1 MARRKR
7 LAAAGGAADEIGHA
21 LSPFAALWR
30 RSPAVDGTTHPG
42 TRFGRGSP
50 KLKPHEFTFIL
61 RNLATLVGNGVPL
74 PRALA
79 TLAQE
84 DTLARHREVLDSLR
98 RKVETGAPLSTAL
111 LDVPGVCDRLT
122 ASQIRI
128 GERAG
133 ALAEALSHLAQ
144 RREKS
149 RELRSQ
155 IIKKTAY
162 PAMLVVLGSGLIA
175 FLLLYVVPVFEQ
187 TYAEAHV
194 PLPFVTQALI
204 AIGALARQYFL
215 AVLGAGAVGILILAQ
230 IRRNESIA
238 APMDQTLLR
247 LPMFGRWLRDIAVLQ
262 LMDALNTLMTAGFT
276 LAEAL
281 RQTAESVDNRA
292 MRRGVRTLVTA
303 VERGERFS
311 REIERHP
318 DLFPPIVNQLVVVG
332 ESTGQLAKAT
342 TDICEHLRREI
353 DRKTSLMVGAL
364 EPILTISLASAI
376 AVILLAIYLPMFDM
390 VNAVAN

>member
-1 MARRKR
+1 MPLFGVRSPR
-7 LAAAGGAADEIGHA
+7 GGATPAAIGKWFP
-21 LSPFAALWR
+21 SG
-30 RSPAVDGTTHPG
+30 RSEK
-42 TRFGRGSP
+42 
-50 KLKPHEFTFIL
+50 KLKQHELTFIF

-84 DTLARHREVLDSLR
+84 DTLSRHREVLEVVR
-98 RKVETGAPLSTAL
+98 RKVETGAPLSNAL
-111 LDVPGVCDRLT
+111 MEVPGVCDRLT

-133 ALAEALSHLAQ
+133 ALADALTQLAQ
-144 RREKS
+144 RRDKA

-162 PAMLVVLGSGLIA
+162 PAMLVVLGSGLIT

-194 PLPFVTQALI
+194 PLPFVTQLLI
-204 AIGALARQYFL
+204 WIGAFAKKYCLA
-215 AVLGAGAVGILILAQ
+215 ALG
-230 IRRNESIA
+230 IA
-238 APMDQTLLR
+238 AISVIVISQLRKNDVVASTMDHALLKTP
-247 LPMFGRWLRDIAVLQ
+247 LLGRWLRDIAVLQ
-262 LMDALNTLMTAGFT
+262 LMDALNTLMTSGFT

-292 MRRGVRTLVTA
+292 VRRGVRTLVTA

-311 REIERHP
+311 REIERLDH
-318 DLFPPIVNQLVVVG
+318 LFPPIVNQLVVVG

-342 TDICEHLRREI
+342 ADICEHLRREI
-353 DRKTSLMVGAL
+353 DRKATLMVGAL
-364 EPILTISLASAI
+364 EPILTISLAAAI
-376 AVILLAIYLPMFDM
+376 ALILLAIYLPMFDM
-390 VNAVAN
+390 VNAVAH